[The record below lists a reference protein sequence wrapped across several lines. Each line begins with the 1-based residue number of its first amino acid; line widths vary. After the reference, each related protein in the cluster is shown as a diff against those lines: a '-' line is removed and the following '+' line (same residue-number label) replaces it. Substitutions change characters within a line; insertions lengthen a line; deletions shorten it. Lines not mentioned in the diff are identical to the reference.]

1 MYLRTA
7 DALRLPAWEFFGTHT
22 EIDFRQQKT
31 TENTH
36 IETAEVSDMKK
47 GMKKSDVVTQFIQL
61 TDVAKQI
68 SIVASDEVHK
78 QDLLTNDFLHQLELG
93 SAKERNKI
101 ATQIA
106 TSRKDRRYY
115 KDQIEEVQ
123 ALLDWMESNKK
134 ALNDLKQV
142 LGKMRKTEE
151 WHEDRVYVPRVLPA
165 EAFEWQIKVLGRA
178 E

>member
-1 MYLRTA
+1 
-7 DALRLPAWEFFGTHT
+7 
-22 EIDFRQQKT
+22 
-31 TENTH
+31 
-36 IETAEVSDMKK
+36 MKK
-47 GMKKSDVVTQFIQL
+47 GMKKSDIVTQFIQL

-68 SIVASDEVHK
+68 SLVASDEVHR

-123 ALLDWMESNKK
+123 TLLDWMESNKK
-134 ALNDLKQV
+134 ALNELKQV

-165 EAFEWQIKVLGRA
+165 DAFEWQIKVFGRA

>member
-1 MYLRTA
+1 MA
-7 DALRLPAWEFFGTHT
+7 DIFESACAFFGTHT
-22 EIDFRQQKT
+22 PIDCRHQKT
-31 TENTH
+31 HRAFRN
-36 IETAEVSDMKK
+36 TAEVSVMKK
-47 GMKKSDVVTQFIQL
+47 GMKKSDIVTQFIQL

-68 SIVASDEVHK
+68 SLVASDEVHK

-123 ALLDWMESNKK
+123 ALLEWMEGNKK
-134 ALNDLKQV
+134 ALNELKQV

-151 WHEDRVYVPRVLPA
+151 WHEDRAYVPRVLPA
-165 EAFEWQIKVLGRA
+165 DAFEWQIKVFGRA